1 MSYDKGVLIISGMLR
16 ASNFSLLKSSLQECD
31 KALSK
36 FPINNIQ
43 ARQDARADSSYSH
56 TILFCYL
63 LRHSALPHKLPDIIK
78 TYQTSL
84 SYLMKF
90 TIKDIPADAS
100 AQPSPV

>member
-1 MSYDKGVLIISGMLR
+1 MKLGRTHGLFLNPGKSFSYR
-16 ASNFSLLKSSLQECD
+16 
-31 KALSK
+31 
-36 FPINNIQ
+36 
-43 ARQDARADSSYSH
+43 
-56 TILFCYL
+56 

-84 SYLMKF
+84 SYLMKL